1 MFSKLSLPLF
11 WPLIKQ
17 ARNLALLEH
26 CCCAVEISIA
36 WKNSN
41 SAEAWKLLASLWR
54 LHWEKK
60 IRAER
65 RKKSFLLYY
74 AKEKLMLTFLVA
86 FCQFLVLENQSK
98 IHHCF
103 GNTRFGIRISH
114 HLSLLTL
121 RGKKK
126 KIELSRS
133 VCAKNG
139 SNFSWWIEH
148 NLKRW

>member
-114 HLSLLTL
+114 HLSSYVTREEEEDRALKSCVC
-121 RGKKK
+121 KKRK
-126 KIELSRS
+126 QFLMMDRT
-133 VCAKNG
+133 
-139 SNFSWWIEH
+139 
-148 NLKRW
+148 